1 MSSRHARLSLA
12 AALAAALC
20 ACQSHSTK
28 ASDTPAAAGSSSPA
42 GVAFLAKMAKQADV
56 HILPDGLEYK
66 IVHSGPADQPT
77 PKMGDE
83 VKVHYQGTLI
93 DGTVFD
99 SSYDRGEPIVFTV
112 GEVIPGW
119 NEALQKMRPGDV
131 WYLYVPASL
140 AYGDEGAGEIPAGA
154 VLVFKVELL
163 GVLPHNA
170 GGAQG

>member
-1 MSSRHARLSLA
+1 MSSRLVGLTLALGLSA
-12 AALAAALC
+12 AALG
-20 ACQSHSTK
+20 ACQARSR
-28 ASDTPAAAGSSSPA
+28 AADAAPAATVAEGA
-42 GVAFLAKMAKQADV
+42 AFLAKMAKTPGVQT
-56 HILPDGLEYK
+56 LPDGLEYK
-66 IVHSGPADQPT
+66 VARSGPAAGPS
-77 PKMGDE
+77 PKLGDE
-83 VKVHYQGTLI
+83 VKVNYQGTLI

-99 SSYDRGEPIVFTV
+99 SSYDRGEPAVFTV